1 MKASIVR
8 ILDAVYLACIV
19 VSAIALIVMTLV
31 IPYGVFMRYVMNN
44 ASAWPEPLSVLMM
57 ILFSFFGGAACYRAN
72 AHISVMLLSDALPQ
86 SFRKPLAW
94 FAEACMA
101 GISLFMLYYG
111 WLLAQQLMNQMVAE
125 FPFLKAGVTYLPI
138 PIGGLITLLFIAER
152 VFIGPPPPDS
162 IVYREPAST
171 S

>member
-1 MKASIVR
+1 MKATIVR
-8 ILDAVYLACIV
+8 FLDLIYLVCIV
-19 VSAIALIVMTLV
+19 ISAIALIVMTLV
-31 IPYGVFMRYVMNN
+31 IPYGVFMRYALNN
-44 ASAWPEPLSVLMM
+44 ASPWPEPLSVLMM

-94 FAEACMA
+94 LAEACMA
-101 GISLFMLYYG
+101 GLALFMQVMG
-111 WLLAQQLMNQMVAE
+111 QMLAE
-125 FPFLKAGVTYLPI
+125 FPFLRAGVTYMPI
-138 PIGGLITLLFIAER
+138 PIGGFITLLFIAER
-152 VFIGPPPPDS
+152 LFIGPPPPDS

>member
-1 MKASIVR
+1 MKATIVR
-8 ILDAVYLACIV
+8 FLDLIYLVCIV
-19 VSAIALIVMTLV
+19 ISAIALIVMTLV
-31 IPYGVFMRYVMNN
+31 IPYGVFMRYALNN
-44 ASAWPEPLSVLMM
+44 ASPWPEPLSVLMM

-94 FAEACMA
+94 LAEACMA
-101 GISLFMLYYG
+101 GLALFMLYYG
-111 WLLAQQLMNQMVAE
+111 WQLSMQVMGQMLAE
-125 FPFLKAGVTYLPI
+125 FPFLRAGVTYMPI
-138 PIGGLITLLFIAER
+138 PIGGFITLLFIAER
-152 VFIGPPPPDS
+152 LFIGPPPPDS